1 MKKLKLEIIMALK
14 KGVIE
19 MKKKIFIIAGIVA
32 ITFLMILGFETK
44 TMQKNSIE
52 ETQKEMEVIAED
64 VKDITKIEVEQKQQ
78 ENTEK
83 TTTETTTKT
92 ESVISQKE
100 TKKSE
105 IVSQPKQ
112 EQKSKNENK
121 TSAKEEVK
129 SNNTQQTESN
139 TSTPVEKDVVK
150 EQEIIEEKPQE
161 EVKEEIVVE
170 EKEVDEEYERLL
182 KEVEY
187 ATYDECMKAGF
198 EIAFSDTVNILG
210 FDPIEIIYKG
220 KVIGYKL
227 KINYTNPMEN

>member
-19 MKKKIFIIAGIVA
+19 MKKKIFIIAGIIA

-64 VKDITKIEVEQKQQ
+64 VKDITKIEVEQKQL

-100 TKKSE
+100 TQKSE
-105 IVSQPKQ
+105 VSNAQQQEQNSNKTTSVKENVVKQ
-112 EQKSKNENK
+112 EPK
-121 TSAKEEVK
+121 
-129 SNNTQQTESN
+129 
-139 TSTPVEKDVVK
+139 K
-150 EQEIIEEKPQE
+150 EQEDVTKKVEEKV

-170 EKEVDEEYERLL
+170 EEKLVDEEYERLM

-220 KVIGYKL
+220 KIIGYKL

>member
-19 MKKKIFIIAGIVA
+19 MKKKIFIIAGIIA

-100 TKKSE
+100 TQKSE
-105 IVSQPKQ
+105 VSNAQQQEQNSNKTTSVKENVVKQ
-112 EQKSKNENK
+112 ESK
-121 TSAKEEVK
+121 
-129 SNNTQQTESN
+129 
-139 TSTPVEKDVVK
+139 K
-150 EQEIIEEKPQE
+150 EQEDVPKKMEEKVEVKEDKPQE
-161 EVKEEIVVE
+161 ETSEEIVVE
-170 EKEVDEEYERLL
+170 EEKLVDEEYERLM

>member
-19 MKKKIFIIAGIVA
+19 MKKKIFIIAGIIA
-32 ITFLMILGFETK
+32 ITFLTKLGFETK

-100 TKKSE
+100 TQKSE
-105 IVSQPKQ
+105 VSNSQQQEQNSNKTTSVKDNVIKQ
-112 EQKSKNENK
+112 EPK
-121 TSAKEEVK
+121 
-129 SNNTQQTESN
+129 
-139 TSTPVEKDVVK
+139 K
-150 EQEIIEEKPQE
+150 EQEDVPK
-161 EVKEEIVVE
+161 KVE
-170 EKEVDEEYERLL
+170 EKVEAVVVDLNKPYEDMTVEELQEAILEKMRKNGPVTDYML
-182 KEVEY
+182 
-187 ATYDECMKAGF
+187 G
-198 EIAFSDTVNILG
+198 TVR
-210 FDPIEIIYKG
+210 
-220 KVIGYKL
+220 
-227 KINYTNPMEN
+227 ENTHHGSLVNWVRSFG